1 MPQNPTDPNW
11 GTPNP
16 TDPNWGQQAA
26 PSNPSAT
33 GWRHAADTAISDIT
47 SLPRL
52 ALSAIQDPGGT
63 ASHLGQSAVDLYQKA
78 NDFVAD
84 PVTSAKQGLSAIKA
98 DPWAAAGHVGAIV
111 AQGGAL
117 AGLKRLGGTL
127 SPIEAA
133 IPAEAAAAARPVRG
147 LLGPGAIQ
155 LPPSTD
161 FDASFARGVPAQFA
175 EREPMAAAPVAEAP
189 AVPRWVHQPED
200 KRSLFAAAQKAADEA
215 RGQPAAPMA
224 ASIPGKSPQMIRN
237 EEGLA
242 ARQAAYKASLQP
254 KDPAAELA
262 KMPGVMS
269 DAQVADEQNARW
281 GRGEVK
287 TPSAG
292 LAQKMKGQ
300 QGSVPIGPLLQSAGI
315 PARILAYP
323 AAYHYAGTP
332 GLATLGAADLAKL
345 IIEHPEMAG
354 KAGRAAL
361 LANMAVT
368 TDQAR

>member
-1 MPQNPTDPNW
+1 MPDPFAQFAD
-11 GTPNP
+11 TAKA
-16 TDPNWGQQAA
+16 DPFAAFVEQAA
-26 PSNPSAT
+26 PPNLAAT

-84 PVTSAKQGLSAIKA
+84 PVTSVKQGLSAITA
-98 DPWAAAGHVGAIV
+98 DPWAAAGHAGAFV

-127 SPIEAA
+127 SQIEAA
-133 IPAEAAAAARPVRG
+133 MPAEAAAAARPVRG
-147 LLGPGAIQ
+147 LLGEGATQ
-155 LPPSTD
+155 LPHSTD
-161 FDASFARGVPAQFA
+161 FDPSFARGVSAQFA
-175 EREPMAAAPVAEAP
+175 EREPISVAPVAEAP
-189 AVPRWVHQPED
+189 SVPPWVHQPED
-200 KRSLFAAAQKAADEA
+200 KRALFAAAQKAADEA
-215 RGQPAAPMA
+215 RGQPDAPMA
-224 ASIPGKSPQMIRN
+224 ASIPTKSPQQLLN
-237 EEGLA
+237 EEALARHRGL
-242 ARQAAYKASLQP
+242 KAVP

-262 KMPGVMS
+262 AKLGTPSDSAVS
-269 DAQVADEQNARW
+269 DAINARYAK
-281 GRGEVK
+281 GELK

-292 LAQKMKGQ
+292 LAQQMKGQ

-323 AAYHYAGTP
+323 AAYHYAGMP

-345 IIEHPEMAG
+345 VIEHPEMAG

-368 TDQAR
+368 PDQAR